1 MTTATRLKRALTL
14 QNLKL
19 VGTAL
24 VAVASIFGVIAPETA
39 TRLRNEVLLP
49 LGAVSSMTA
58 GDL

>member
-1 MTTATRLKRALTL
+1 MKTATRLKRALTL
-14 QNLKL
+14 SNLKL
-19 VGTAL
+19 ASTIVIAL
-24 VAVASIFGVIAPETA
+24 ASIFGVIAPETA